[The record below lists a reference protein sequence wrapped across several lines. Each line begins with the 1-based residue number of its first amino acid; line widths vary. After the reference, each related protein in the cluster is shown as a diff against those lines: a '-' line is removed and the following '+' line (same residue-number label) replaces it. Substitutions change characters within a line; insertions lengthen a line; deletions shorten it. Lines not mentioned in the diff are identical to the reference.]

1 MTENVQFS
9 PEELKGAL
17 KAFKKRLRI
26 LRRDDES
33 AFTRGAMT
41 GGRQSGIAAV
51 KPPHQFPRE
60 IWEEL
65 VRQGKLRYAGDGLY
79 ELVQQ

>member
-1 MTENVQFS
+1 MSENEKFTS
-9 PEELKGAL
+9 EELKGAL
-17 KAFKKRLRI
+17 KAFKQRLRI

-33 AFTRGAMT
+33 GFTRSAMS
-41 GGRQSGIAAV
+41 GGKRSGIAAV
-51 KPPHQFPRE
+51 KPPDQFPKE

-65 VRQGKLRYAGDGLY
+65 VRMGKLKYTGDGLY

>member
-1 MTENVQFS
+1 MTENEQFS

-33 AFTRGAMT
+33 SFTRSAMS
-41 GGRQSGIAAV
+41 GGKRSSIAAV
-51 KPPHQFPRE
+51 KPPDQFPRE

-65 VRQGKLRYAGDGLY
+65 ERMGKLKYAGNGLY

>member
-1 MTENVQFS
+1 MSESEQFS
-9 PEELKGAL
+9 PEELKAAL

-33 AFTRGAMT
+33 GFTRSAMS
-41 GGRQSGIAAV
+41 GGKRSGIAAV
-51 KPPHQFPRE
+51 KPPDQFPNE

-65 VRQGKLRYAGDGLY
+65 ERMGKLRYAGDGLY
-79 ELVQQ
+79 ELVQH